1 MFPMKKAQL
10 LALACL
16 FWPSSS
22 SSSYIGNAP
31 VVELG
36 FKDASIAVCQTVF
49 SYGEKREQKKL
60 SNRKRRG
67 LRDWTS
73 LNGQPVSPVIQMQLR
88 ETIIKCLLVHPLL
101 MMLWTPWH
109 QELDCF
115 PRAAPYNNNNSCE
128 PALHIGRLT
137 RD

>member
-1 MFPMKKAQL
+1 MFPMKKAQP

-16 FWPSSS
+16 FWLSSFSSS
-22 SSSYIGNAP
+22 SIGNAP
-31 VVELG
+31 VVGLG
-36 FKDASIAVCQTVF
+36 FKDVSIFVCQTVF

-101 MMLWTPWH
+101 RITPWH
-109 QELDCF
+109 QGLDCF
-115 PRAAPYNNNNSCE
+115 PRAAP
-128 PALHIGRLT
+128 
-137 RD
+137 